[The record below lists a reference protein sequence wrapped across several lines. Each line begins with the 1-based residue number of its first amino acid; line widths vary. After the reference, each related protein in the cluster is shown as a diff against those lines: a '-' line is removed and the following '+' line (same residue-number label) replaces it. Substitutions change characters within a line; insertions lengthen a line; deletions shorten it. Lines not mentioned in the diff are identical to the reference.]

1 MSTSPIWPIVTAWG
15 EGQPPSSQ
23 DHQKLIDWE
32 LGRSDQA
39 LAWKIDAEN
48 VCAGLKARAQ
58 VLQSL
63 RNNEVKLPLPGSWQA
78 NTELLWTFWLPF
90 AQQLN
95 AQQKALNRPFI
106 QGILGGQ
113 GTGKTTLTQG
123 LSVIL
128 NQMGQSTAQLSLDDL
143 YLSYSDRLNLQ
154 QSDPRLLWRGP
165 PGTHDIE
172 LGIHTLSAIKTAAPG
187 SQISLPQF
195 DKSLHAGQGDRI
207 SPLLQPAPGIFFF
220 EGWFV
225 GATPLDDALF
235 ADQRITLPSPIET
248 LEDRQFARD
257 MNRQLQ
263 QYQPLWAMLDS
274 LAVLLQ
280 ADYRLSYDWRLQA
293 EQQMRAAGKTG
304 LSDEQIASFVTY
316 FWKALHPE
324 LFISPLANR
333 VAKAPNNRR
342 KASLVVKVGQGH
354 TLKALYSP

>member
-1 MSTSPIWPIVTAWG
+1 MNNSPIWPIVTAWG

-23 DHQKLIDWE
+23 DYQKLIDWE
-32 LGRSDQA
+32 LGRADQA

-48 VCAGLKARAQ
+48 VRTVLAARAQ

-63 RNNEVKLPLPGSWQA
+63 HNNEALLPLPGSWQTH
-78 NTELLWTFWLPF
+78 TELLWTFWLPF

-95 AQQKALNRPFI
+95 AQQKALGRPFV

-123 LSVIL
+123 LNVIL
-128 NQMGQSTAQLSLDDL
+128 SQMGQTTARLSLDDL
-143 YLSYSDRLNLQ
+143 YLSYRDRLTLQ

-172 LGIHTLSAIKTAAPG
+172 LGLRTLNTIKTAAPS

-195 DKSLHAGQGDRI
+195 DKSLHEGQGDHI
-207 SPLLQPAPGIFFF
+207 SPILMPAPSIFFF

-225 GATPLDDALF
+225 GAMPLDDALF
-235 ADQRITLPSPIET
+235 ADLRIALPSPIET
-248 LEDRQFARD
+248 SEDRQFARD
-257 MNRQLQ
+257 MNRRLQ
-263 QYQPLWAMLDS
+263 QYQPLWATLDS
-274 LAVLLQ
+274 LLVLLQ
-280 ADYRLSYDWRLQA
+280 EDYRLSYDWRLQA
-293 EQQMRAAGKTG
+293 EQQMRASGKAG
-304 LSDEQIASFVTY
+304 LSDEKIASFVTY

-324 LFISPLANR
+324 LFISPLADPAGKVLNGR
-333 VAKAPNNRR
+333 P

-354 TLKALYSP
+354 ALRALYSP